1 MKAKFVIAIVVISA
15 ILVGTV
21 SGFAASETFF
31 AKNVKGDYDLK
42 AKLDEA
48 EFQAKAES
56 MGMTVEEFKA
66 YLVEEFE
73 AKAES
78 MGMTVEEYKAY
89 IEQKELEKKEQY
101 IKEFE
106 AKAEDM
112 GMTVEEYKEYLL
124 EQFEEEA
131 ENMGMS
137 ISEYKDYLAEQKNG
151 K

>member
-1 MKAKFVIAIVVISA
+1 MKAKYVIAIVVISA

-48 EFQAKAES
+48 EFKAKAES
-56 MGMTVEEFKA
+56 MGMTVEEFKS

-78 MGMTVEEYKAY
+78 MGMTVEEYKEY
-89 IEQKELEKKEQY
+89 LEQQEKQEY
-101 IKEFE
+101 YEFE
-106 AKAEDM
+106 EKAESM

-137 ISEYKDYLAEQKNG
+137 ISEYKDYLAELKND